1 MFPLCPSTSCPGSS
15 VLSLHSFTEVFPGL
29 GPLFSTLGAVLQP
42 VVHAICPLQKTGVWS
57 APFQGPSQRTAPDQS
72 RFHFLPPELGAVGV
86 TILDFGFHK
95 TK

>member
-1 MFPLCPSTSCPGSS
+1 MKALTLQGVLCSPFVPA
-15 VLSLHSFTEVFPGL
+15 LPAQ
-29 GPLFSTLGAVLQP
+29 GPLYCQP

-57 APFQGPSQRTAPDQS
+57 APFQGPTQRTAPNQS